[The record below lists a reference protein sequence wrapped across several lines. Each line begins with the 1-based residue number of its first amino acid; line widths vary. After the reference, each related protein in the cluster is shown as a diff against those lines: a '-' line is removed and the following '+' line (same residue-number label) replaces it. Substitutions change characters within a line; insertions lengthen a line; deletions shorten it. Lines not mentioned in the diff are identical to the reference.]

1 MIQNYHRYLN
11 LPFDVE
17 KPNKFEDGKKNKQL
31 FFDNTII
38 SNYVI
43 EWLDSLGLKSIHTE
57 AFYTAP
63 NDKIF
68 IHCDTPEIDNHVKI
82 NFTWGSELSTTRW
95 WRLKEGSEY
104 QKSNVED
111 GGGILLAQEKDC
123 DLLYEQVINKP
134 SLINA
139 GVLHSTYNPTNEGRW
154 TLSLVIA
161 EKEKQELLHWNDA
174 LVFLKDYII

>member
-1 MIQNYHRYLN
+1 M
-11 LPFDVE
+11 D
-17 KPNKFEDGKKNKQL
+17 KPENFKQL
-31 FFDNTII
+31 NENDYMIMEDNSII
-38 SNYVI
+38 PDHI
-43 EWLDSLGLKSIHTE
+43 LKWLDSLGLWSIHTE

-95 WRLKEGSEY
+95 WKLKEGSEY
-104 QKSNVED
+104 QTSNVKD

-134 SLINA
+134 SLLNVGI
-139 GVLHSTYNPTNEGRW
+139 LHSTYNPTNEGRW

-161 EKEKQELLHWNDA
+161 EKEKQELLRWNDA
-174 LVFLKDYII
+174 LVFLKKYID